1 MPNQLQISAKLRA
14 SVHWGAVFP
23 LGMYAASTLQMERA
37 MNLSFLEFIPRYFL
51 YIALFAWLVTF
62 LGLAY
67 TLARQILVQAR
78 K

>member
-1 MPNQLQISAKLRA
+1 
-14 SVHWGAVFP
+14 
-23 LGMYAASTLQMERA
+23 MYAASTLQMERA

-51 YIALFAWLVTF
+51 YIALFLWLVTF
-62 LGLAY
+62 SGLAY